1 MKRSPAPLVMLLALA
16 AAACPSTTPPVA
28 PVKKPAPPPAAAEEK
43 VVWRISK
50 SGLGF
55 RLSDADPERP
65 ARAKSAPATPLAAA
79 DAKRVLAKLPPF
91 KAAAQAK
98 TFALREKSM
107 PAPRPGETIK
117 TAFPPPAGPPPATP
131 TAKGPPSV
139 TRFQPEGE
147 VSMAPSL
154 SVSFSEPMV
163 ELTSHDDLAQK
174 GVPVRLVPEPP
185 GRWRW
190 VGTQT
195 LVFEPKAERLPMA
208 TEYQV
213 EIPAGTRSANG
224 QSFAQAKSW
233 RFATPPLDVQS
244 FVPRQWDGP
253 TDLEPM
259 LFATFDQR
267 IDKNAVLASFVVRA
281 GQTELP
287 MRLATE
293 EEIEQHRPARAAQE
307 QAKKDRF
314 IAVKPVRPLPKN
326 TSFSAVFK
334 AGTPSAEGKRLTK
347 ADQAFSFRT
356 YGPFVADDLSCGWND
371 NCPPLAPW
379 YVRFSNP
386 IDEKTFDKNLV
397 SVTPPLADMRVELS
411 GSSLVIRGRSK
422 GRTKYKVTVG
432 AELGD
437 TFGQKLDKPAALEV
451 QVDSAE
457 PFLFPEQ
464 DDMLVLDPAFG
475 PKLGV
480 FSINRPRLKVRLYA
494 VEPGDFPRYQKWR
507 RDWDWEGKLGEP
519 PGRLIS
525 NRALE
530 PKGAADEL
538 TETSVDLSPALKNG
552 VGQVLAIVE
561 PPTHPPPDRWGYRSR
576 QWVRVWLQVTKMGLT
591 AFTDSEEGHAFAT
604 SLADGTPLSG
614 IEVSVEPRGD
624 RQKTGSDGLAKLAL
638 AGSGDI
644 LVARNAGDLVWLGG
658 RWDSGAFVA
667 HPLSD
672 GVRWFVFD
680 DRKLYKP
687 GERVNAKGF
696 LRLSGAGKSGDV
708 TKLPP
713 GAAERV
719 RFVAYEPRGNEI
731 AKGSVPVDSDGGF
744 HFAFD
749 IPKAANLGSARV
761 ALELEGN
768 RSYNGDDYSHRYD
781 IQEFRK
787 PEFEVSAQSSEGPH
801 FVGKHAIATVAA
813 TYFAGGGLPDAE
825 VEWTVNAAD
834 ASFVPPN
841 RSGYHFGKPN
851 RWSWWSRSDKD
862 RTAREEWKGKTD
874 AAGQHR
880 MRVDFDG
887 LDPAY
892 PRQLDLQATV
902 TDVNRQAWTA
912 RAKMLVHPASVTVG
926 LREESTVLAAGKSL
940 NLDMIV
946 TDIDGNAVAGRPVSV
961 KLERVVTRWRGSSS
975 EEEVGP
981 AETCSVTST
990 TESVRCNLATRAGGL
1005 HRVTAT
1011 VTDVH
1016 GRPSQSQL
1024 ELWVLGEDPPENP
1037 TLRQAKVELVPGQRE
1052 YKPSDTA
1059 EILVVAPFAPAEG
1072 VLTVRRDGIVK
1083 IERVRLDKRSSTLKV
1098 PLSERWLPNVTVE
1111 LDLVGATL
1119 RDNERGEPD
1128 ASLPKR
1134 PAFASGAA
1142 TLKIPPKDRSLGVR
1156 IAPEKKELEP
1166 GGKTRVAFYVTDAAG
1181 RPVAGASLA
1190 MVAVDESVL
1199 ALAGYDL
1206 PDPLEVFYPTRSAG
1220 VHDYETRLRVALMR
1234 PDTARFQVQARAK
1247 GKKNG
1252 GPKHA
1257 RYYAEELASGAG
1269 FGSGGGRLG
1278 ASHQAM
1284 AKPMA
1289 SSPFKDAPAP
1299 PPAPPGRA
1307 DKKAEKE
1314 KSGKQAPDKPITMR
1328 SDFSALAAFVPKLV
1342 TDARGRTEASVK
1354 LPDNLTRYRIMA
1366 VVASGE
1372 NRFGSGEGAVTA
1384 RLPLM
1389 VRPSA
1394 PRFLNFGDRFSLPVV
1409 LQNQTASPLEVDV
1422 VARAD
1427 NLQLN
1432 EPRALRVSVPANDR
1446 VEVRFP
1452 AAAMAAGT
1460 ARLQVGAVS
1469 AAGDDASE
1477 LELPVWTPATT
1488 EAFATYGQID
1498 QGAIAQP
1505 VKMPSK
1511 VFKEF
1516 GNLEITTSSTA
1527 LQGLTDALL
1536 YIVRYPF
1543 ECNEQIS
1550 TRIMTIAALRDVLTA
1565 FDAKDLPP
1573 PKVLNATVAADID
1586 KLKSRQNW
1594 SGGWDWWRR
1603 DRQPVP
1609 YVSVHV
1615 THALIRAEKAGYPVP
1630 RELRDSALR
1639 FLSNIRNHFPHWY
1652 PPEARRVIEAYA
1664 LAVRFLAKQGDPA
1677 RARALIA
1684 EAGGVEKLPLD
1695 ALGWLLPTLSKD
1707 AASTTE
1713 VEQIRRHLDNR
1724 TTETAGKAHFVTSFD
1739 ESAEHVLLASSRKS
1753 DAILLDAFIEDRPD
1767 SDLIPKVVA
1776 GLLAHKKRGRW
1787 LSTQENVFVLL
1798 ALHRYFTTYEK
1809 VTPNFTAR
1817 SWLGTR
1823 LASEH
1828 RFQGRSNDRQHV
1840 DIPLAML
1847 AELPQPS
1854 NLTLAKEGDGR
1865 LYYRIGM
1872 QYAPQDLRPPP
1883 AEHGF
1888 SVSRLYEGAEKAED
1902 VRRDKDGT
1910 WRVKAGSLVRVR
1922 LAMVAPARRYHVALV
1937 DPLPAGLEPLN
1948 PALATSRDVPVD
1960 PQAEEKKSKTPWW
1973 WSRAWYEHQNM
1984 RDERVE
1990 AFASLVYA
1998 GVYDYTYVARAT
2010 TPGEFV
2016 VPPPKVEEMYDPET
2030 FARGG
2035 GDRVIVE

>member
-28 PVKKPAPPPAAAEEK
+28 PVKKADPPPAAVEEK
-43 VVWRISK
+43 VVWSISK

-55 RLSDADPERP
+55 RLTDADPERP
-65 ARAKSAPATPLAAA
+65 ARAKSAPATPLTAA
-79 DAKRVLAKLPPF
+79 DAQRVLSKLPPF

-98 TFALREKSM
+98 SFALREKSM

-117 TAFPPPAGPPPATP
+117 TAFPPAAGPPPATP
-131 TAKGPPSV
+131 TPKGPVGV

-154 SVSFSEPMV
+154 SVTFSEPMV
-163 ELTSHDDLAQK
+163 ELTSHADLAQK
-174 GVPVRLVPEPP
+174 GVPVRLTPEPP
-185 GRWRW
+185 GSWRW

-195 LVFEPKAERLPMA
+195 LIFEPKEERLPMA

-224 QSFAQAKSW
+224 QSFAQTKSW
-233 RFATPPLDVQS
+233 RFATPPLRVES
-244 FVPRQWDGP
+244 FMPRQWDGP
-253 TDLEPM
+253 TDLEP
-259 LFATFDQR
+259 LLYATFDQR
-267 IDKNAVLASFVVRA
+267 IDTNAVLGAFVLRA
-281 GQTELP
+281 GQRTFP
-287 MRLATE
+287 VRLAGE
-293 EEIEQHRPARAAQE
+293 EEIEKSRPARAARE
-307 QAKKDRF
+307 RAKKDRF
-314 IAVKPVRPLPKN
+314 IAIKPVSPLPKN
-326 TSFSAVFK
+326 TSFEAAFK
-334 AGTPSAEGKRLTK
+334 AGTPSAEGKRLTTS
-347 ADQAFSFRT
+347 DQSFSFRT
-356 YGPFVADDLSCGWND
+356 YGPLVAESLTCGWD
-371 NCPPLAPW
+371 DHCPPLTPW
-379 YVRFSNP
+379 YLRFSNP
-386 IDEKTFDKNLV
+386 LDEKTFDKNLI
-397 SVTPPLADMRVELS
+397 SVTPPLPEKRVELS

-432 AELGD
+432 PELGD
-437 TFGQKLDKPAALEV
+437 TFGQKLDKPATLEI

-464 DDMLVLDPAFG
+464 EEMLVLDPAFG
-475 PKLGV
+475 PKIGV

-494 VEPGDFPRYQKWR
+494 VEPADFARYQKWR

-525 NRALE
+525 NRAVDV
-530 PKGAADEL
+530 KGAADEL
-538 TETSVDLSPALKNG
+538 TETSIDLGPALSGG

-576 QWVRVWLQVTKMGLT
+576 QWVRVWLQVTKIGLT
-591 AFTDSEEGHAFAT
+591 AFTDSTEGHVFAT
-604 SLADGTPLSG
+604 SLADGAPLAG
-614 IEVSVEPRGD
+614 IDVAVEPRGD
-624 RQKTGSDGLAKLAL
+624 RQKTGSDGLVKLAL
-638 AGSGDI
+638 ASSGER
-644 LVARNAGDLVWLGG
+644 LVARRDKDLVWLG
-658 RWDSGAFVA
+658 SGNFVA
-667 HPLSD
+667 HPLD
-672 GVRWFVFD
+672 DRIRWFVFD

-696 LRLSGAGKSGDV
+696 VRLSGAGKSGDL
-708 TKLPP
+708 TRLPR

-719 RFVAYEPRGNEI
+719 SFIAYEPRGNEI
-731 AKGSVPVDSDGGF
+731 ARSTVPVDSDGGF

-761 ALELEGN
+761 ALELEGG
-768 RSYNGDDYSHRYD
+768 RSFDGDRHSHYFD
-781 IQEFRK
+781 VQEFRK
-787 PEFEVSAQSSEGPH
+787 PEFEVTAQTTEGPH
-801 FVGKHAIATVAA
+801 FVGKHAVATVAA

-825 VEWTVNAAD
+825 VEWAVSAAD

-851 RWSWWSRSDKD
+851 RWSWWSRDDKD
-862 RTAREEWKGKTD
+862 RSAREEWKGKTD
-874 AAGQHR
+874 ASGQHR

-926 LREESTVLAAGKSL
+926 LREESTVLAAGKSM
-940 NLDMIV
+940 NLDVVV
-946 TDIDGNAVAGRPVSV
+946 TDLDGNAVAGRPVSV
-961 KLERVVTRWRGSSS
+961 KLERVVTRWRGSTS

-990 TESVRCNLATRAGGL
+990 AESARCSLATRAGGL
-1005 HRVTAT
+1005 HRVTAS

-1016 GRPSQSQL
+1016 GRPSHTQL

-1037 TLRQAKVELVPGQRE
+1037 MLRQAKVQLVPGKRE
-1052 YKPSDTA
+1052 YSPSDTA
-1059 EILVVAPFAPAEG
+1059 ELLVVAPFAPAEG
-1072 VLTVRRDGIVK
+1072 VLTVRREGVVK
-1083 IERVRLDKRSSTLKV
+1083 IERVRLDKRSSTLKI
-1098 PLSERWLPNVTVE
+1098 PLSDRWLPNVTVE

-1119 RDNERGEPD
+1119 RENERGELD
-1128 ASLPKR
+1128 ESLPKR

-1142 TLKIPPKDRSLGVR
+1142 SLKIPPKDRSLSIR
-1156 IAPEKKELEP
+1156 ITPERKELAP
-1166 GGKTRVAFYVTDAAG
+1166 GGKTRVAFQVSDSSG
-1181 RPVAGASLA
+1181 QPVGGASLA

-1206 PDPLEVFYPTRSAG
+1206 PDPMEVFYPTRHAG
-1220 VHDYETRLRVALMR
+1220 VSDYETRLKVALMK
-1234 PDTARFQVQARAK
+1234 PDTARFSLQARPKA
-1247 GKKNG
+1247 KNG
-1252 GPKHA
+1252 GGKLRA
-1257 RYYAEELASGAG
+1257 GEVMGSGMG
-1269 FGSGGGRLG
+1269 YGSGGGRLG
-1278 ASHQAM
+1278 GSHRVA

-1289 SSPFKDAPAP
+1289 MNPYSTSAPAP
-1299 PPAPPGRA
+1299 PPAPPA
-1307 DKKAEKE
+1307 KAEK
-1314 KSGKQAPDKPITMR
+1314 KADSKDAKGKEAPDQPIAMR
-1328 SDFSALAAFVPKLV
+1328 SDFSALAAFLPKLV
-1342 TDARGRTEASVK
+1342 TDARGRTEASIK

-1372 NRFGSGEGAVTA
+1372 NRFGSAEGAVTA

-1409 LQNQTASPLEVDV
+1409 LQNQTASPLSVDV

-1427 NLQLN
+1427 NLKLA

-1452 AAAMAAGT
+1452 AAAMSAGT

-1469 AAGDDASE
+1469 PAGNDASE

-1488 EAFATYGQID
+1488 EAFATYGQLD
-1498 QGAIAQP
+1498 QGAVAQP

-1565 FDAKDLPP
+1565 FDAKGLPP
-1573 PKVLNATVAADID
+1573 PKVLNATVGADIE

-1603 DRQPVP
+1603 DREPVP

-1639 FLSNIRNHFPHWY
+1639 FLASIRSRFPHWY

-1707 AASTTE
+1707 TASAKE
-1713 VEQIRRHLDNR
+1713 VEAIRRHLDNR

-1854 NLTLAKEGDGR
+1854 TLTLGKEGDGR

-1872 QYAPQDLRPPP
+1872 QYAPEDLRPPP

-1888 SVSRLYEGAEKAED
+1888 SVSRLYEGAEKPGD

-1948 PALATSRDVPVD
+1948 PALATTGSIPVD

-1990 AFASLVYA
+1990 AFASLVWA

-2030 FARGG
+2030 FARGA
-2035 GDRVIVE
+2035 GDRLIVE